1 MDRANQTPNVP
12 RRGLR
17 APGLAVT
24 ALLGAAAASLA
35 LAGAEPPPRTAP
47 AAQDEAE
54 AALTAAF
61 AKAGVLVE
69 RDAGLVAFPARVEVR
84 HDALEYLLVNP
95 HGAVHESLFVTDSD
109 AQILSAAFLAAGA
122 EPGTNVTYTAVDPP
136 PTREEVRAGAPTHDV
151 TIPEGKPLYLHAAW
165 REAAGAYDDTTGAF
179 PAESVHFHRLED
191 LVIDLE
197 RDRTMRRHGLVWLG
211 SRMVE
216 AEQEGGPERFAAKAT
231 GNLMCVSFFSQGD
244 TLLTTAIPECVSQ
257 TAWIPNGWLMPEP
270 GAPVLLIASPRPLET
285 VPDSLRD
292 ALPLAPEPTRASG
305 QGR

>member
-1 MDRANQTPNVP
+1 MDRASQNQIAT
-12 RRGLR
+12 RRRFGVTG
-17 APGLAVT
+17 ALAGVL
-24 ALLGAAAASLA
+24 AGAAAATLA
-35 LAGAEPPPRTAP
+35 LAGSAPVEPSAGT
-47 AAQDEAE
+47 QDEAE

-61 AKAGVLVE
+61 ASAGVLVQ
-69 RDAGLVAFPARVEVR
+69 RDAGLLAFPARVEVR

-95 HGAVHESLFVTDSD
+95 HGAVHEALFVTETD
-109 AQILSAAFLAAGA
+109 AEVLSAAFLAAGA
-122 EPGTNVTYTAVDPP
+122 EPGTNVTFEAIDPP
-136 PTREEVRAGAPTHDV
+136 PSREEVRAGAPTHDV
-151 TIPEGKPLYLHAAW
+151 EIPSGKPVYLHAAW
-165 REAAGAYDDTTGAF
+165 REAAGAYDEKAAAF

-191 LVIDLE
+191 LVIDLQ

-216 AEQEGGPERFAAKAT
+216 SEQQGGPERFAAKAT

-270 GAPVLLIASPRPLET
+270 GAGVLLIASSTPLER

-292 ALPLAPEPTRASG
+292 ALPLVPEPARQPAE
-305 QGR
+305 GR